1 MLIKREK
8 LYQDKYFD
16 IRDYELKEA
25 RKKKDNIV
33 CVYKRKTMT
42 LTPEQQKGRGILL
55 NKTAIKSKVY
65 PDQSYYLYS
74 FLFEPDKELTE
85 EEQLKQMCQNGVF
98 G

>member
-1 MLIKREK
+1 MILKREK

-16 IRDYELKEA
+16 LRSYELKEA
-25 RKKKDNIV
+25 RKKKENII
-33 CVYKRKTMT
+33 CIYKGKRMT

-65 PDQSYYLYS
+65 LDQFYFLYS
-74 FLFEPDKELTE
+74 FLFEPDKKLTE
-85 EEQLKQMCQNGVF
+85 EEQLKQMFKNGVF

>member
-25 RKKKDNIV
+25 RKKKEDII
-33 CVYKRKTMT
+33 CIYKGKNMT
-42 LTPEQQKGRGILL
+42 LTPKQQKERGILF

-65 PDQSYYLYS
+65 PDQLYYLYS
-74 FLFEPDKELTE
+74 FLFESDKELTE
-85 EEQLKQMCQNGVF
+85 DEKLEQMGKDGVF